1 MSLSILEQLEKKTIP
16 KKKKKIGLILDKG
29 QIIIDSANIIDKTKD
44 NAIDI
49 SVFRKKIK
57 KIPVLSTIPKTSTTG
72 LSKIG
77 ESGELGGESQTAI
90 VSSIR
95 ETQDEKNIYVF
106 RKNRAM
112 C

>member
-29 QIIIDSANIIDKTKD
+29 QIIIDSANIIDKTQD

-57 KIPVLSTIPKTSTTG
+57 KIPVLSAIPKTSTTG

-77 ESGELGGESQTAI
+77 ESGELEGESQTAI
-90 VSSIR
+90 VSS
-95 ETQDEKNIYVF
+95 
-106 RKNRAM
+106 
-112 C
+112 